1 MISTRKLF
9 IWLAIGVLACQPGV
23 SPSTVSLSTTQRS
36 AIADSVQQA
45 VNGFIAAASR
55 VDAPGTFAYFSRS
68 PEFTAVDNATYYT
81 SLDRLQS
88 VYTQIYST
96 IRSQEIVTERSNIV
110 VLSPNAALVSSI
122 GSFAAVDRAGNR
134 SQPRA
139 LGFTTL
145 WVREPSGW
153 KILHAHQSTASAP

>member
-1 MISTRKLF
+1 MISIGKVF
-9 IWLAIGVLACQPGV
+9 IWLAVGALACQPSV
-23 SPSTVSLSTTQRS
+23 SPSTGSLSTTQRS
-36 AIADSVQQA
+36 AIADSVQRA

-55 VDAPGTFAYFSRS
+55 VDAPATFAYFSRS

-96 IRSQEIVTERSNIV
+96 IGSQEIVTDRSNIA
-110 VLSPNAALVSSI
+110 VLSPMAAVVSSI
-122 GSFAAVDRAGNR
+122 GSFVAVDRAGNR
-134 SQPRA
+134 TRPRA
-139 LGFTTL
+139 LGFTTV

-153 KILHAHQSTASAP
+153 KILHAHQSTAGTP